1 MRSCMKTSDRHYMK
15 REYAGNH
22 ATFGTGVMFL
32 LVATISLIL
41 RTLSVDFI
49 SLASWG
55 FWLFVP
61 AFFILIGAV
70 SQLSTDRRIR
80 QDVETSMRQ
89 RGSGRFPL
97 DEIAAESGVKRRFL
111 LRVLM
116 DLRNMGRIT
125 YRYDAQTGEIITGEQ
140 VTYQQSPEFKP
151 IQSRNEPVAEEM
163 IQKGRHFCIF
173 CGQIFEPNT
182 EVKYCPNCGSQLS

>member
-1 MRSCMKTSDRHYMK
+1 MKTSDRHYMK

-22 ATFGTGVMFL
+22 AAFGTGIVFL

-41 RTLSVDFI
+41 RTINFDFI
-49 SLASWG
+49 SLSSWG
-55 FWLFVP
+55 FWFFVP

-70 SQLSTDRRIR
+70 GQLSTDKRIR
-80 QDVETSMRQ
+80 RDVEATMRQ

-97 DEIAAESGVKRRFL
+97 DEIAAEAGVKRRFL

-125 YRYDAQTGEIITGEQ
+125 YRYDGQTGEIIVGEQ
-140 VTYQQSPEFKP
+140 ITYQQAPEYQP
-151 IQSRNEPVAEEM
+151 LPSRNEPVPLPAVQNE
-163 IQKGRHFCIF
+163 RRYCIY
-173 CGQIFEPNT
+173 CGQLFEPNT
-182 EVKYCPNCGSQLS
+182 EIKYCPNCGSQL